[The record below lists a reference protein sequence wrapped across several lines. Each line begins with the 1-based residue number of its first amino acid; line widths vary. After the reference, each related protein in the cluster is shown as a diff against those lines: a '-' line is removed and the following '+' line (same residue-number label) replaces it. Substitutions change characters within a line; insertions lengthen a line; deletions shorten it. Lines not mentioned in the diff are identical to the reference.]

1 MPLIDELKLGHEID
15 KSPSFMRFIWAACT
29 KCNTPRWV
37 PHIKHKDAPKSLLC
51 MSCGHGKPKGFG
63 KGHYDKDG
71 YVLKSLPWEHPYI
84 SMANSRGWILE
95 HRLVTA
101 QHLGR
106 NLLPHE
112 NVHHLNGVR
121 DDNRIE
127 NLILM
132 NRTEHLHCHT
142 GKPYSQR
149 IQDLERTVKVLEAR
163 IKILESETEPSQPD
177 IYSEVCGGQ
186 LISSL

>member
-1 MPLIDELKLGHEID
+1 MPKLNELKLGHEIG
-15 KSPSFMRFIWAACT
+15 KNPPFMRFIWAACT
-29 KCNTPRWV
+29 NCGNPRWV
-37 PHIKHKDAPKSLLC
+37 PYVKCRNVPKSLICRKCVPGLTLKC
-51 MSCGHGKPKGFG
+51 RGRGHT
-63 KGHYDKDG
+63 DKDG
-71 YVLKSLPWEHPYI
+71 YQLISLPWGHEFI
-84 SMANSRGWILE
+84 ATANKRGWIPE
-95 HRLVTA
+95 HRLVVA

-127 NLILM
+127 NLVLM
-132 NRTEHLHCHT
+132 NRTDHLHCHT

-163 IKILESETEPSQPD
+163 IKILESNTEPSQPD
-177 IYSEVCGGQ
+177 FHYGVCGGHV
-186 LISSL
+186 L